1 MNVLLEVTA
10 MPMLNVSMLLV
21 VSNASAQLISL
32 SEMVLQE
39 SFIESL
45 LYIINYIDDFI
56 RILSKPSKA
65 VSPILM
71 TSSLLIHQV
80 ENLLQQHLHQLPVV
94 VMLSMISTA
103 LVKVCSVKSPMLPVM
118 LTSHA
123 SVHHAVSNVLTHQ
136 NHQMSLES
144 SANLLERQRNKDGRM
159 VTR

>member
-1 MNVLLEVTA
+1 MNVLPEVTA

-45 LYIINYIDDFI
+45 LYIIDYINDFI

-65 VSPILM
+65 ASPILM
-71 TSSLLIHQV
+71 TSSLLIHQAK
-80 ENLLQQHLHQLPVV
+80 NQLQQHLHQLPVV

-103 LVKVCSVKSPMLPVM
+103 LVKVCSVKSQTLPKM
-118 LTSHA
+118 SMSHA
-123 SVHHAVSNVLTHQ
+123 SVHLVVSNVSTHQ
-136 NHQMSLES
+136 NHQTFLES
-144 SANLLERQRNKDGRM
+144 SVKTLERPRNKDGRM
-159 VTR
+159 ATR